1 MATRDYLNPSN
12 GFTVSADIDYRE
24 TPTAT
29 HKLDLFKCNTGLP
42 PGEEERFPTIIY
54 AHGGSFVYGSRKDGG
69 PVKFCSE
76 MAKRGYNAAS
86 VGYPL
91 IAAGAYVPITAESN
105 ATACMHD
112 AIRWCW
118 QNEVPHNID
127 TSRIVVAGDSAGACM
142 AVMSAIAA
150 MEVNNGYA
158 AHMGKRPAAVLDFWG
173 PTQIFGL
180 PLGGPPFVANIA
192 AGKLDKCIIVH
203 GAMDTA
209 VTPEHSYA
217 LRWVAQT
224 YRVQA
229 DVRIQL
235 LKGAGHTP
243 WFVLQ
248 SASGDPIEGFYEDA
262 FESFVVPTLKT
273 MLAL

>member
-29 HKLDLFKCNTGLP
+29 HKLDLFRCDTGLP

-76 MAKRGYNAAS
+76 MAKRGYNAAAI
-86 VGYPL
+86 GYPL
-91 IAAGAYVPITAESN
+91 ISAGSYTPITTESN

-112 AIRWCW
+112 AIRRCW
-118 QNEVPHNID
+118 QNAEAYHID
-127 TSRIVVAGDSAGACM
+127 TDRIVVAGDSAGACM

-150 MEVNNGYA
+150 METNNGFW
-158 AHMGKRPAAVLDFWG
+158 AHAGKRPAVVLDFWG

-180 PLGGPPFVANIA
+180 PLGGLPFTTNIA

-203 GAMDTA
+203 GSQDPT
-209 VTPEHSYA
+209 VPPEHSYA

-224 YRVQA
+224 YRPQA
-229 DVRIQL
+229 DIKLRL
-235 LKGAGHTP
+235 LAGAGHTP
-243 WFVLQ
+243 WFALP
-248 SASGDPIEGFYEDA
+248 SATGDLLEGFYEDA
-262 FESFVVPTLKT
+262 FQSFVVPTLKT